1 MDTAQKFSKE
11 ILEQAEKDSDHLI
24 IEMNNKFHK
33 SAETKKKLAEKKI
46 IQMKE
51 NDIKEIRDTTVKIAI
66 EYVKKI
72 VSTSIDKTKLDALF
86 EKNLEETKKE
96 LWSEAEKFTAVAK
109 EIALQ
114 VNSQENKEERDKILS
129 LAKEA
134 ARNAGLQGAIAAGW
148 EKGWNEGI
156 ANRP

>member
-1 MDTAQKFSKE
+1 MSEEELGSEIADFVKKFVPGITRGLSWAKYSKE
-11 ILEQAEKDSDHLI
+11 KAKGTEIKVDAYNESKRDGYQTAIKVSSDDLERV
-24 IEMNNKFHK
+24 F
-33 SAETKKKLAEKKI
+33 
-46 IQMKE
+46 
-51 NDIKEIRDTTVKIAI
+51 
-66 EYVKKI
+66 
-72 VSTSIDKTKLDALF
+72 
-86 EKNLEETKKE
+86 EETKKE
-96 LWSEAEKFTAVAK
+96 LWSEAEKFTTAAK
-109 EIALQ
+109 EIAIQ

>member
-1 MDTAQKFSKE
+1 MSEEELGSEIPDFVKKFVPGITRGLSWAKYSKE
-11 ILEQAEKDSDHLI
+11 KAKGTEIKVDAYNESKREGYQTAIKVSSDD
-24 IEMNNKFHK
+24 IERVF
-33 SAETKKKLAEKKI
+33 
-46 IQMKE
+46 
-51 NDIKEIRDTTVKIAI
+51 
-66 EYVKKI
+66 
-72 VSTSIDKTKLDALF
+72 
-86 EKNLEETKKE
+86 EETKKE
-96 LWSEAEKFTAVAK
+96 LWSEAEKFTTAAK
-109 EIALQ
+109 KIAIQ

>member
-1 MDTAQKFSKE
+1 MSEEELGSEIPDFVKKFVPGITRGLSWAKYSKE
-11 ILEQAEKDSDHLI
+11 KAKGTEIKVDAYNESK
-24 IEMNNKFHK
+24 IEGYQTAIKV
-33 SAETKKKLAEKKI
+33 SAD
-46 IQMKE
+46 
-51 NDIKEIRDTTVKIAI
+51 DIERV
-66 EYVKKI
+66 
-72 VSTSIDKTKLDALF
+72 F
-86 EKNLEETKKE
+86 EETKKE
-96 LWSEAEKFTAVAK
+96 LWSEAEKFTAAAK

-114 VNSQENKEERDKILS
+114 VNNQENKEERDKILT

>member
-1 MDTAQKFSKE
+1 MSEEELGSEIPDFVKKFVPGITRGLSWAKYSKE
-11 ILEQAEKDSDHLI
+11 KAKGTEIKVDAYNESKREGYQTAIKVSSDD
-24 IEMNNKFHK
+24 IERVF
-33 SAETKKKLAEKKI
+33 
-46 IQMKE
+46 
-51 NDIKEIRDTTVKIAI
+51 
-66 EYVKKI
+66 
-72 VSTSIDKTKLDALF
+72 
-86 EKNLEETKKE
+86 EETKKE
-96 LWSEAEKFTAVAK
+96 LWYEAEKFTTAAK
-109 EIALQ
+109 EIAIQ

>member
-1 MDTAQKFSKE
+1 MSEKELGSEIPDFVKKFVPGITRGLSWAKYSKE
-11 ILEQAEKDSDHLI
+11 KAKGTE
-24 IEMNNKFHK
+24 
-33 SAETKKKLAEKKI
+33 
-46 IQMKE
+46 
-51 NDIKEIRDTTVKIAI
+51 IKVDAYNESKREGYQIAI
-66 EYVKKI
+66 K
-72 VSTSIDKTKLDALF
+72 VSSDDIERVF
-86 EKNLEETKKE
+86 EETKKE
-96 LWSEAEKFTAVAK
+96 LWSEAEKFTAAAK
-109 EIALQ
+109 EIAHQ

>member
-1 MDTAQKFSKE
+1 MSEEELGSEIPDFVKKFVPGITRGLSWAKYSKE
-11 ILEQAEKDSDHLI
+11 KAKGTEIKVDAYNESKREGYQA
-24 IEMNNKFHK
+24 
-33 SAETKKKLAEKKI
+33 
-46 IQMKE
+46 
-51 NDIKEIRDTTVKIAI
+51 AI
-66 EYVKKI
+66 E
-72 VSTSIDKTKLDALF
+72 VSSDDI
-86 EKNLEETKKE
+86 EKVFEETKKE
-96 LWSEAEKFTAVAK
+96 LWSEAEKFTTPAK

-114 VNSQENKEERDKILS
+114 VNSQKNKEERDKILS

>member
-1 MDTAQKFSKE
+1 MSEEELGSEIPDFVKKFVPGITRGLSWAKYSKE
-11 ILEQAEKDSDHLI
+11 KAKGTE
-24 IEMNNKFHK
+24 
-33 SAETKKKLAEKKI
+33 
-46 IQMKE
+46 
-51 NDIKEIRDTTVKIAI
+51 IKVDAYNESKREGYQIAI
-66 EYVKKI
+66 K
-72 VSTSIDKTKLDALF
+72 VSSDDIERVF
-86 EKNLEETKKE
+86 EETKKE
-96 LWSEAEKFTAVAK
+96 LWSEAEKFTAAAK